1 MILRSYKGKTPS
13 LGKPRFIAPNAT
25 IVGDVTLGDGS
36 SVWYGA
42 VIRSDLNPIRIG
54 RDCNMQDNATIH
66 SNRSSVATL
75 GNGVTVGH
83 NAIVHGATIED
94 DVLVGMHAT
103 VLDGAHIGKGSI
115 IAAGAVV
122 LSGMEVPPN
131 SLVAGVPGKILRRD
145 DPHSLERTRDNAQ
158 EYILLAEGHAESE
171 DLT

>member
-54 RDCNMQDNATIH
+54 RDCNVQDNATIH

-94 DVLVGMHAT
+94 DV
-103 VLDGAHIGKGSI
+103 
-115 IAAGAVV
+115 
-122 LSGMEVPPN
+122 
-131 SLVAGVPGKILRRD
+131 LVAGVPGKILRRD

>member
-1 MILRSYKGKTPS
+1 
-13 LGKPRFIAPNAT
+13 
-25 IVGDVTLGDGS
+25 
-36 SVWYGA
+36 
-42 VIRSDLNPIRIG
+42 
-54 RDCNMQDNATIH
+54 
-66 SNRSSVATL
+66 
-75 GNGVTVGH
+75 
-83 NAIVHGATIED
+83 
-94 DVLVGMHAT
+94 MHAT

-122 LSGMEVPPN
+122 LSGTEVPPN